1 MEGTHRPPSSPCAA
15 ADPRPNPGDPDAVIA
30 SVRPLAVRYCRA
42 RIGRRGSSFA
52 SADHV
57 AGQVCLAVLAALP
70 AHRDR
75 PLLALVH
82 RIASREVAPHV
93 PAGEETPAPQGE
105 PTERMAALL
114 RVLPERQRE
123 IVVLRVA
130 VGLSVEE
137 TATAVGSTPG
147 AVRLAQHQALALLR
161 EGLGAAPLR

>member
-1 MEGTHRPPSSPCAA
+1 MVE
-15 ADPRPNPGDPDAVIA
+15 
-30 SVRPLAVRYCRA
+30 SVRPLVVRYCRA

-70 AHRDR
+70 THHDR
-75 PLLALVH
+75 PFLALLH
-82 RIASREVAPHV
+82 GIASREVAPHV
-93 PAGEETPAPQGE
+93 PSPQETPAPQGE

-114 RVLPERQRE
+114 RVLPERHRE

-147 AVRLAQHQALALLR
+147 AVRLAQHQALARLR
-161 EGLGAAPLR
+161 EDLGAAPLR